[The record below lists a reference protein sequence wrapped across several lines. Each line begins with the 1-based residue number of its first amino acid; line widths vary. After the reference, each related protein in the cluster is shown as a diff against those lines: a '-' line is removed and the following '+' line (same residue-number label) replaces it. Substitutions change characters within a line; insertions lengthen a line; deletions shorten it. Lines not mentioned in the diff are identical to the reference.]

1 VNGAC
6 CESVELSGI
15 CGCGSEA
22 RWARFQDRV
31 NRLMFARHLYRTGRL
46 TEWPDGPPAPRPSS
60 LGTWCSVALVVG
72 AFVVMFAYG
81 GR

>member
-15 CGCGSEA
+15 CACNEA
-22 RWARFQDRV
+22 RWLRFQDRV
-31 NRLMFARHLYRTGRL
+31 NRLKYAKYLVASGRL
-46 TEWPDGPPAPRPSS
+46 TDWPDGRPAPRRPR
-60 LGTWCSVALVVG
+60 LPIWCSLALVVG

-81 GR
+81 GH